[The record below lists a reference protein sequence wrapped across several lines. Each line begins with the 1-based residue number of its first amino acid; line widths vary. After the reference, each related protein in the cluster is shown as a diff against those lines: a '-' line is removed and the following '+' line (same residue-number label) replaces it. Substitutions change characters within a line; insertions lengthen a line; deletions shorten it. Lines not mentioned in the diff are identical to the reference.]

1 MSRILYYLLVKPLSL
16 LPLPVLYRLSD
27 LLYVVLYYIAG
38 FRKKVA
44 WTNLRNSF
52 PGTSPAELKSIM
64 RRYYR
69 HMCDMIAE
77 SIRMFSMSKEE
88 AILRC
93 PLVNPEVL
101 QAHYDAGKSVI
112 LVAGHYNNWE
122 LAAMAFD
129 VQAPH
134 TTVGVYT
141 PLTDPFFEKKVQESR
156 GKYGM
161 VLLPKQ
167 QTATFFEEQKEAL
180 NLYLMGADQS
190 PTYAKKV
197 YWMTFLG
204 QETAVAFGTEKYAK
218 QYDYPVVFGHIRKLR
233 RGYYEMW
240 FENVETEPLKAPYGS
255 ITEAHTRVLEKDI
268 LAAPEYWLWTHKRWK
283 RKRKEGEE

>member
-1 MSRILYYLLVKPLSL
+1 MYYLVVKPLSL
-16 LPLPVLYRLSD
+16 LPLPVLYRISD
-27 LLYVVLYYIAG
+27 LLFVLLYYVAG
-38 FRKKVA
+38 FRKKVV
-44 WTNLRNSF
+44 WGNLRNSF
-52 PGTSPAELKSIM
+52 PGKSPAALKSIM
-64 RRYYR
+64 RRFYR
-69 HMCDMIAE
+69 HMCDLLAE
-77 SIRMFSMSKEE
+77 SIRMFSLSKEE
-88 AILRC
+88 AIRRC
-93 PLVNPEVL
+93 PLVNPELL
-101 QAHYDAGKSVI
+101 QAHYNAGKSVV
-112 LVAGHYNNWE
+112 LAAGHYNNWE
-122 LAAMAFD
+122 LAALAFD

-134 TTVGVYT
+134 TTIGIYT
-141 PLTDPFFEKKVQESR
+141 PLTDPFFERKVQESR

-167 QTATFFEEQKEAL
+167 QTADFFEQQKEAL

-197 YWMTFLG
+197 YWMTFLD

-240 FENVETEPLKAPYGS
+240 FEDVETKPLEAPYGS
-255 ITEAHTRVLEKDI
+255 ITEAHTRILEQDI

-283 RKRKEGEE
+283 RKRKEGEA

>member
-52 PGTSPAELKSIM
+52 PDKSPAELKRIM

-69 HMCDMIAE
+69 HMCDLLAE

-88 AILRC
+88 AIRRC
-93 PLVNPEVL
+93 PLINPELL

-134 TTVGVYT
+134 KTVGVYT

>member
-52 PGTSPAELKSIM
+52 PDKSPAELKRIM

-69 HMCDMIAE
+69 HMCDLLAE

-88 AILRC
+88 AIRRC
-93 PLVNPEVL
+93 PLINPELL